1 MHLRAVP
8 RIAPC
13 CRVIRP
19 PSAVLARSRLLG
31 SRGRLSHMSAQPKI
45 SRAGFSAPGAVTSSP
60 GLQSSRVVG
69 QMANPVGN
77 GVGLYRRD
85 VLATNDLSEYVQI
98 IERH

>member
-1 MHLRAVP
+1 
-8 RIAPC
+8 
-13 CRVIRP
+13 
-19 PSAVLARSRLLG
+19 
-31 SRGRLSHMSAQPKI
+31 MSAQPKI

-98 IERH
+98 IERHPLRIFLGKRHGNPRRQLST